1 MKRSFSPRRAA
12 APLLVLVL
20 AFSLSFPASA
30 LFWNKKNAEP
40 YVEDFSKNGLIGST
54 IAFDAAD
61 FVVKPEKAAVLNGIT
76 IDQLPDPGTGILNI
90 GGQPLETGS
99 YVDIT
104 ALSGL
109 RFQSAQNPTE
119 STTTLVFTPSFSSGT
134 QARQT
139 TVTVYLLTE
148 KNAPPVAR
156 NMELTTYKNVAITG
170 YFDAVDG
177 EGDALTFQ
185 LTSTPARGAVT
196 LAEDGSS
203 QFVYTPYENKTGRDS
218 FTYIA
223 IDPAGNASP
232 DAKVTL
238 RIDKP
243 DTKVTYSDLTGHPA
257 QKSAIRLAEEGIYVG
272 RYVNGRYFFDPD
284 QTVTRAQFLTM
295 AMSVAGLEDLE
306 GITLTGFSDD
316 DAIPTWAKGAVSAA
330 LKAGVVQGSR
340 DENGAPV
347 FRAGS
352 SISRAEAAVMLDN
365 LLEITDVPV
374 AVFSNDGADHW
385 AAQAAANL
393 SASGIIQAETAGVA
407 QLSNSLTMAEA
418 AEMLDG
424 ALDMMNAR
432 TSGSWLPWKQ

>member
-1 MKRSFSPRRAA
+1 MKRISLRRAA
-12 APLLVLVL
+12 APLLMLAL
-20 AFSLSFPASA
+20 AFSLALPTSA
-30 LFWNKKNAEP
+30 FFWSKKTEDP
-40 YVEDFSKNGLIGST
+40 YVADFSKNGLIGST
-54 IAFDAAD
+54 IAFTAGD
-61 FVVKPEKAAVLNGIT
+61 FAVKPDGKTALSGIT
-76 IDQLPDPGTGILNI
+76 IDVLPDPGAGTLCMGDMPVAI
-90 GGQPLETGS
+90 GT
-99 YVDIT
+99 YVDAT

-109 RFQSAQNPTE
+109 RFQSAQRPTVT
-119 STTTLVFTPSFSSGT
+119 TTTLVFTPSFASVQEVP
-134 QARQT
+134 QAT
-139 TVTVYLLTE
+139 ATLYLLTQQ
-148 KNAPPVAR
+148 NNPPVAR

-203 QFVYTPYENKTGRDS
+203 QFVYTPYENKTGSDS
-218 FTYIA
+218 FTYVA
-223 IDPAGNASP
+223 IDPAGNTSP
-232 DAKVTL
+232 EAKVSL

-243 DTKVTYSDLTGHPA
+243 DTKVTYSDLEGHPI

-272 RYVNGRYFFDPD
+272 RYVDGRYFFDPD

-306 GITLTGFSDD
+306 GVTLTGFSDD
-316 DAIPTWAKGAVSAA
+316 NAIPTWAKGAVSAA

-340 DENGAPV
+340 DASGAPI
-347 FRAGS
+347 FGAGD

-374 AVFSNDGADHW
+374 AVFSPDEGHW

-393 SASGIIQAETAGVA
+393 SASGIIRADTAGAV
-407 QLSNSLTMAEA
+407 QLADTLTMADA

-424 ALDMMNAR
+424 ALDMISAR
-432 TSGSWLPWKQ
+432 SSGSWLPWA

>member
-1 MKRSFSPRRAA
+1 MKRNFLRRAA
-12 APLLVLVL
+12 APLLALSL
-20 AFSLSFPASA
+20 IFSLALPASA
-30 LFWNKKNAEP
+30 LFWNRKPEAP
-40 YVEDFSKNGLIGST
+40 YVEDFSKNGLVGSA
-54 IAFDAAD
+54 IVFDPAD
-61 FVVKPEKAAVLNGIT
+61 FVVKPDEKTVLAGIT
-76 IDQLPDPGTGILNI
+76 VDQLPDAGAGVLNI
-90 GGQPLETGS
+90 GGQPLEPGACI
-99 YVDIT
+99 DAT

-109 RFQSAQNPTE
+109 RFQCAQHP
-119 STTTLVFTPSFSSGT
+119 SVTTATMLFTPAFSDRQGE
-134 QARQT
+134 RQT
-139 TVTVYLLTE
+139 TVTLYLLTQE
-148 KNAPPVAR
+148 NNPPVAR

-177 EGDALTFQ
+177 EGDSLTFQ

-218 FTYIA
+218 FTYVA
-223 IDPAGNASP
+223 IDPAGNTSP
-232 DAKVTL
+232 EAKVSL

-243 DTKVTYSDLTGHPA
+243 DTKVTYSDLAGHPV
-257 QKSAIRLAEEGIYVG
+257 QKAAIRLAEEGVYVG

-284 QTVTRAQFLTM
+284 QPVTRAQFLTM

-306 GITLTGFSDD
+306 DITLTGFSDD

-340 DENGAPV
+340 DESGAPV

-365 LLEITDVPV
+365 LLDITDVPV
-374 AVFSNDGADHW
+374 AVFSAGSGHW
-385 AAQAAANL
+385 AAQSAANL
-393 SASGIIQAETAGVA
+393 SASGIIRAEDAGSVP
-407 QLSNSLTMAEA
+407 LSGTLTMADA

-424 ALDMMNAR
+424 ALDMMETR
-432 TSGSWLPWKQ
+432 GSGSWLPWA